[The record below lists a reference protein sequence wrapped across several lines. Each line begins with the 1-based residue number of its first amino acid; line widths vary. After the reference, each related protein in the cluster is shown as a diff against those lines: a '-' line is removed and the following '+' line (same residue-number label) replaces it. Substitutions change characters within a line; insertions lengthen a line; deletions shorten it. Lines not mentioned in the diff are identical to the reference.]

1 MHLQLQSGIGLVL
14 LLALCW
20 LSGTREKIAW
30 RVVLGGVFL
39 QFAIAALL
47 LKLPQAQSVFL
58 GLNKLVLSVEHA
70 TRAGTSVVF
79 GYLGG
84 GAAPFAISS
93 EANTYILAFR
103 GLPMVLVIS
112 GISALLFYWR
122 ILPLVVRGF
131 AWVINRLLGVSG
143 PLGVGATANVFLGM
157 VEAPLLI
164 RPYLLSLH
172 RGELFALMVCG
183 MATVA
188 GTVLVLYASILAPVI
203 ANALGQVLI
212 ASLISAPAALA
223 MAALF
228 HPWPE
233 RGAPLPDLPRENHS
247 AMDAITQGTLQGV
260 TLLLNIIAM
269 LIVLIALVSL
279 INVALLGLPQVN
291 GEPISLQRL
300 AGWLFAP
307 LAWLTG
313 IPWHEAVTAG
323 QFLGTKV
330 ILNEFIAFLELA
342 RPEGAG
348 ALLSERS
355 RLLLMYGLCGF
366 ANLGSLGIM
375 IGGLCSMVPERRE
388 EIIEL
393 GFASIWVGLLTTLA
407 TAATVG
413 VILT

>member
-1 MHLQLQSGIGLVL
+1 MNLHLQSAIGLVL
-14 LLALCW
+14 LAVLCW
-20 LSGTREKIAW
+20 LSGKRGKIAW
-30 RVVLGGVFL
+30 RVVLGGLFL
-39 QFAIAALL
+39 QFAIALLL
-47 LKLPQAQSVFL
+47 LKLPQAQAAFL
-58 GLNKLVLSVEHA
+58 GLNKVVLSLEEA

-84 GAAPFAISS
+84 AATPFDVNPH
-93 EANTYILAFR
+93 ANSYILAFR
-103 GLPMVLVIS
+103 ALPMILVVS
-112 GISALLFYWR
+112 ALSALLFYWR
-122 ILPLVVRGF
+122 ILPVVVRGF
-131 AWVINRLLGVSG
+131 AWVIKRLLGVSG

-188 GTVLVLYASILAPVI
+188 GTVLVLYASILSPVI
-203 ANALGQVLI
+203 DNALGQVLI
-212 ASLISAPAALA
+212 SSLISAPAALA

-233 RGAPLPDLPRENHS
+233 GGAPLPQLPRDSHS
-247 AMDAITQGTLQGV
+247 AMDAITQGTVQGIS
-260 TLLLNIIAM
+260 LLLNIIAM
-269 LIVLIALVSL
+269 LIVLIALVTL
-279 INVALLGLPQVN
+279 INLALAGLPQIQ
-291 GEPISLQRL
+291 GEAISLQRI

-330 ILNEFIAFLELA
+330 VLNEFIAFLELA
-342 RPEGAG
+342 RPDGPGAQ
-348 ALLSERS
+348 LSERS

-375 IGGLCSMVPERRE
+375 IGGLCAMAPERRE
-388 EIIEL
+388 EIIQL

-413 VILT
+413 ILL